1 MPGQGG
7 HDGLVVGHDWLLIGH
22 HGMLVGSPHRHFR
35 ENRNPWMPDQVGHDG
50 LVVGHDDIEAA
61 GARLKAFLTR

>member
-1 MPGQGG
+1 MPDQVG
-7 HDGLVVGHDWLLIGH
+7 HDGLLIGH
-22 HGMLVGSPHRHFR
+22 HGMLVGSAHRHSR
-35 ENRNPWMPDQVGHDG
+35 ENGNPWMPDQVGHDG